1 MKTANEMRAMAFEN
15 NRMAKWCETTLQEKI
30 EKEAK
35 GGGQWVRV
43 VTDDIPGSE
52 NYSRT
57 GTVEYIKIYL
67 RQYGYI
73 VSSVNSDKNIDIQW

>member
-1 MKTANEMRAMAFEN
+1 MKTAEEMRTMAFAN
-15 NRMAKWCETTLQEKI
+15 NKMVKWCETILQEKI

-52 NYSRT
+52 DYSRA
-57 GTVEYIKIYL
+57 GTVAYIKIYL
-67 RQYGYI
+67 KQYGYT